1 MISITL
7 QFATMQEAADALARF
22 TPTPAA
28 AAVQATAA
36 IEKAK
41 VEAPKPVDAKASASA
56 AGKQDPA
63 KSSPATG
70 VDAATTTAPATAEA
84 KTEALS
90 YDMVSKAIT
99 DKVKS
104 NRDHVVATLA
114 KFGVKKGTELKAEQY
129 EEFLAAL

>member
-22 TPTPAA
+22 TPTTAA

-41 VEAPKPVDAKASASA
+41 VEAPKAQAP
-56 AGKQDPA
+56 
-63 KSSPATG
+63 
-70 VDAATTTAPATAEA
+70 AATQAAPVTATPTPVATAAAAPAAESPS
-84 KTEALS
+84 EALS
-90 YDMVSKAIT
+90 YDVVSKAIT

-129 EEFLAAL
+129 SEFLAAL

>member
-22 TPTPAA
+22 TPTTAA

-41 VEAPKPVDAKASASA
+41 VEAPKPAASAVA
-56 AGKQDPA
+56 T
-63 KSSPATG
+63 KSTAPQESGA
-70 VDAATTTAPATAEA
+70 AATDVTSQPAPTATETTKA
-84 KTEALS
+84 TEALS
-90 YDMVSKAIT
+90 YDVVSKAIT

-129 EEFLAAL
+129 SEFLAAL